1 MPKEFKV
8 TLSDEAAFYLD
19 FLIKDE
25 CTRKPSIQIERLI
38 MQAIRKRK
46 VEDRPEYK
54 ESDKCAK

>member
-1 MPKEFKV
+1 MARDYKI

-19 FLIKDE
+19 FLIKEE

-38 MQAIRKRK
+38 MQAVRKRK

-54 ESDKCAK
+54 EDAK

>member
-1 MPKEFKV
+1 MARDYKI

-19 FLIKDE
+19 FLIKEE

-38 MQAIRKRK
+38 MQAVRKRK

-54 ESDKCAK
+54 EATK

>member
-1 MPKEFKV
+1 MSRDYKI

-19 FLIKDE
+19 FLIREE

-38 MQAIRKRK
+38 MQAVRKRK

-54 ESDKCAK
+54 EDAK